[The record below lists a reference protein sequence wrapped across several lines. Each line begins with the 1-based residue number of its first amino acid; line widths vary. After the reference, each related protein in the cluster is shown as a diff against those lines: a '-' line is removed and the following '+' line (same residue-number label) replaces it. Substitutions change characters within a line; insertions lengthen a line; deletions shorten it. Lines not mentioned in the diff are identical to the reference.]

1 MGILGGDARTA
12 VIVNEGAGSAR
23 TERVRQTVDLIRSRI
38 DADHFVVDTRDAA
51 ELEAWLRER
60 IGPYRRLIIVGGDGT
75 LGVAY
80 NAAAGRSDLVL
91 GYVPAGFGNATAH
104 MLRLP
109 RKPEELADLIV
120 DGEARPIDLVAV
132 DGRLSLFVGAG
143 WDARVARR
151 YAEGGARRLIGWGQA
166 VVASVP
172 DLWRQMRL
180 EVRADGWRVHRGP
193 AELLVVSTTPFY
205 GRGLLVNPG
214 ARPDAGRLVLR
225 VYPASVPA
233 LAAESARWLF
243 RAHPKARPIVARH
256 VELQSTDGRPL
267 PVQADGDDL
276 GERRRWEL
284 EVRPAAVRLIG
295 RWPTGLLARNGV

>member
-1 MGILGGDARTA
+1 VRAGVVSASRGAPAAI
-12 VIVNEGAGSAR
+12 IVNEGAGTAR
-23 TERVRQTVDLIRSRI
+23 TDRVRRTVDLIRSRL
-38 DADHFVVDTRDAA
+38 DADQHVVATRDPA
-51 ELEAWLRER
+51 ELEAWMRER

-80 NAAAGRSDLVL
+80 NATAERSDIVL

-104 MLRLP
+104 LLRLP
-109 RKPEELADLIV
+109 RNPEELADLVV

-151 YAEGGARRLIGWGQA
+151 YADGGARRLIGWGQA

-172 DLWRQMRL
+172 DLWRQMSL

-205 GRGLLVNPG
+205 GRGLRVNPG

-243 RAHPKARPIVARH
+243 RARPKARPIVARH
-256 VELQSTDGRPL
+256 VELQTTDERPL

-276 GERRRWEL
+276 GERPGWQLEL
-284 EVRPAAVRLIG
+284 RPAAVRLIG
-295 RWPTGLLARNGV
+295 RWLD

>member
-1 MGILGGDARTA
+1 MNAAPGPAA

-23 TERVRQTVDLIRSRI
+23 SERVRRTVELIRSRL
-38 DADHFVVDTRDAA
+38 DADQHVVATRDPA
-51 ELEAWLRER
+51 ELEVWLRER
-60 IGPYRRLIIVGGDGT
+60 IGPYQRLVIVGGDGT

-80 NAAAGRSDLVL
+80 NAASERPDIVL

-104 MLRLP
+104 LLRLP
-109 RKPEELADLIV
+109 REAEELADLMV
-120 DGEARPIDLVAV
+120 DGEVRPVDLVAV

-151 YAEGGARRLIGWGQA
+151 YADGGARRLVGWGQA

-172 DLWRQMRL
+172 DLWRQMTV

-193 AELLVVSTTPFY
+193 AELLVASTTPFY

-225 VYPASVPA
+225 VYPAAVPA
-233 LAAESARWLF
+233 LAAEGARWLF
-243 RAHPKARPIVARH
+243 RARPKARPIAARS
-256 VELQSTDGRPL
+256 VEISSTDDRPI
-267 PVQADGDDL
+267 PVQADGDVL
-276 GERRRWEL
+276 GERQRWRMEL
-284 EVRPAAVRLIG
+284 KPAAVRLIG
-295 RWPTGLLARNGV
+295 RWS

>member
-1 MGILGGDARTA
+1 MRTA
-12 VIVNEGAGSAR
+12 VIVNEAAGSAQ
-23 TERVRQTVDLIRSRI
+23 TERVRRTVELLHSRL
-38 DADHFVVDTRDAA
+38 DADQHMVATRDPA

-60 IGPYRRLIIVGGDGT
+60 IGPYQRLVIVGGDGT
-75 LGVAY
+75 LGAAY
-80 NAAAGRSDLVL
+80 NAAAGRPEMVI

-104 MLRLP
+104 LLRLP
-109 RKPEELADLIV
+109 REPEELVDLV
-120 DGEARPIDLVAV
+120 VNGEARPIDLVAV

-151 YAEGGARRLIGWGQA
+151 YADGGARRIIGWGQA

-205 GRGLLVNPG
+205 GRGLVVNPG

-233 LAAESARWLF
+233 LAAESARWIF
-243 RAHPKARPIVARH
+243 RARPKSRPIVARR
-256 VELQSTDGRPL
+256 VELESTDERPL
-267 PVQADGDDL
+267 PVQADGDVL
-276 GERRRWEL
+276 GERLRWEL
-284 EVRPAAVRLIG
+284 ELRPEAVRLIG
-295 RWPTGLLARNGV
+295 RWG

>member
-1 MGILGGDARTA
+1 MSTIDGDAPA
-12 VIVNEGAGSAR
+12 AIMLNESAGSAR
-23 TERVRQTVDLIRSRI
+23 TERVRRTVELVRSRL
-38 DADHFVVDTRDAA
+38 DADLHVVATRDPV

-60 IGPYRRLIIVGGDGT
+60 IGPYERLVIVGGDGT
-75 LGVAY
+75 LGVTY

-104 MLRLP
+104 LLRLP
-109 RKPEELADLIV
+109 REPENLADLVV
-120 DGEARPIDLVAV
+120 DGEARPVDLVAV

-151 YAEGGARRLIGWGQA
+151 YAAGGARRLVGWGQA

-172 DLWRQMRL
+172 DLWRQMDI

-193 AELLVVSTTPFY
+193 AEMLVVSTTPFY

-225 VYPASVPA
+225 VYAASVPG

-243 RAHPKARPIVARH
+243 RARPKARPVVARR
-256 VELQSTDGRPL
+256 VELQSTDERPI
-267 PVQADGDDL
+267 PVQADGDVL
-276 GERRRWEL
+276 GERPRWQL

-295 RWPTGLLARNGV
+295 RWA

>member
-1 MGILGGDARTA
+1 VAHSDAA

-23 TERVRQTVDLIRSRI
+23 TERVRRTVELIRGRL
-38 DADHFVVDTRDAA
+38 DAELHVVATRNAA
-51 ELEAWLRER
+51 ELEAWMRER

-75 LGVAY
+75 LGAAY
-80 NAAAGRSDLVL
+80 NATAERSDVVL

-104 MLRLP
+104 LLRLP
-109 RKPEELADLIV
+109 RNPEELAAVVV

-151 YAEGGARRLIGWGQA
+151 YADGGARRFIGWGQA
-166 VVASVP
+166 VLASVP
-172 DLWRQMRL
+172 DLWRQMSV

-214 ARPDAGRLVLR
+214 ARPNAGRLVLR

-233 LAAESARWLF
+233 LAAETARWLF
-243 RAHPKARPIVARH
+243 RARPKARPILARQ
-256 VELQSTDGRPL
+256 VEIRTTDDRPV
-267 PVQADGDDL
+267 PVQADGDDV
-276 GERRRWEL
+276 GERPAWQL
-284 EVRPAAVRLIG
+284 ALRPSAVRLIG
-295 RWPTGLLARNGV
+295 RWG